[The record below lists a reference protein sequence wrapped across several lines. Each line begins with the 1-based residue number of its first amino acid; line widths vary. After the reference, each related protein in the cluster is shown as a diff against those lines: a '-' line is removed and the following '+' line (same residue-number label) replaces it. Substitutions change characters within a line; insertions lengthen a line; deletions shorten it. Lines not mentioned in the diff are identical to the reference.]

1 MMLDLT
7 DAERA
12 VLADLLRDQ
21 IGVLKAEINRTETY
35 DFKDELK
42 EREALLTAIAA
53 RLGVADPGA

>member
-1 MMLDLT
+1 MKLDLT